1 MTSIESAEAGTA
13 SSSSTTDV
21 PATGGPGHS
30 AVLDALG
37 QHIAAAGAA
46 RVVLRELRIPPALQD
61 RLASPSALTAE
72 ITEAERI
79 RALADVPFWEGLLL
93 ACIATGNAS
102 ADVLVGAGFHQA
114 ASSAVDERIADAAE
128 LSAQAGAAAAAAG
141 RGNILVVSSLMQRA
155 DGAWMHLP
163 MLDFRSHADP
173 HREPVVRAVAAALGG
188 GLLVASGSSYHLYG
202 TNLVDAPALHAF
214 LGHAAQFNPV
224 TDGRWI
230 AHQHREGACA
240 LRLSPRGRTAPRVLG
255 EVDALSD

>member
-1 MTSIESAEAGTA
+1 MF
-13 SSSSTTDV
+13 
-21 PATGGPGHS
+21 
-30 AVLDALG
+30 LDALG

-93 ACIATGNAS
+93 AC
-102 ADVLVGAGFHQA
+102 VGAGFHQA

-141 RGNILVVSSLMQRA
+141 RGNILVVSSLMQLA

-202 TNLVDAPALHAF
+202 TNLVDTSALHAF